1 MYKANTA
8 TAMLN
13 AQKAAMAPGMPAPA
27 PGPELGSQVG
37 TGRLRSYTPMR
48 LRLNTVLNAMTS
60 RGSFVGNNAG
70 VLGRLLPCDIFRS
83 SSRPVQ
89 LSSTMASTR
98 PSTSTEGGTTSTGAC
113 WQALVRERYG
123 GQQVRFGLILEFIC

>member
-70 VLGRLLPCDIFRS
+70 VLGRLLPCAS
-83 SSRPVQ
+83 SAAHHDPCSSHLQRHQLVHRQVQ
-89 LSSTMASTR
+89 RAARHLREHAGRRWYGSAMAVNRCAS
-98 PSTSTEGGTTSTGAC
+98 A
-113 WQALVRERYG
+113 
-123 GQQVRFGLILEFIC
+123 